1 MTRAL
6 SYLALALI
14 CAALGATVAVAWER
28 RTMLGVLLSP
38 GGYGGGSS
46 RVWDGA
52 WRNIDRDGHS
62 VRGAY
67 G

>member
-6 SYLALALI
+6 SYLALALT
-14 CAALGATVAVAWER
+14 CAALGAIVAVASER
-28 RTMLGVLLSP
+28 RTMLNVLLSP
-38 GGYGGGSS
+38 GGCGGGPS

-52 WRNIDRDGHS
+52 WREVEADGYS
-62 VRGAY
+62 VGGAY